1 MYLCSKDNKNLTY
14 LMYNIYFGKR
24 CITLCTPDEKII
36 KDPNAVILR
45 TENKYNYSQIIEI
58 LESSPAI
65 RHLMIY
71 TESEIDSEF
80 NRLRAL
86 FKEINA
92 GGGVIENE
100 NKEFIPKIEQVN
112 PFTYYDGTLSDKL
125 SDYKLTNVG
134 MDRMRRFVAVIKENG
149 FKYTNAFIGNLMEK
163 NVAD

>member
-1 MYLCSKDNKNLTY
+1 
-14 LMYNIYFGKR
+14 MYNIYFGKR

-45 TENKYNYSQIIEI
+45 TDNKYNYSQIIEI

-100 NKEFIPKIEQVN
+100 NKEFLKSF
-112 PFTYYDGTLSDKL
+112 FTNY
-125 SDYKLTNVG
+125 
-134 MDRMRRFVAVIKENG
+134 F
-149 FKYTNAFIGNLMEK
+149 F
-163 NVAD
+163 